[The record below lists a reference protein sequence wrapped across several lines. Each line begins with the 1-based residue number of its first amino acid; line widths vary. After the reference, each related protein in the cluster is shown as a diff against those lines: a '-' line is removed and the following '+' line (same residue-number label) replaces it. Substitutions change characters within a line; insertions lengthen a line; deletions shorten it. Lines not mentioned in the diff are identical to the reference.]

1 MPQSGPHEPK
11 GGRDAVTGFIY
22 GQLVPDLLSAKSP
35 RVVNLRVRFST
46 YLRDSGHSALA
57 AHENAE
63 RWFETLRDKLNAE
76 LYSWTRRGIPRPAS
90 IATDQRTLITW
101 KHPDYEDLTGLPPL
115 GSAFFEILDWLGTLS
130 PREFLI
136 PSAVFLAHLGANR
149 VYITDS
155 SGDEGID
162 LIGVIEDGPLKSTGL
177 FVQAKTTS
185 NPAGI
190 SRDSVLLEYA
200 KYMSLPQTEKY
211 REYIRALGIDST
223 IDGSTLIYVIAA
235 NARFN
240 NPAREVAARLSI
252 LLRSHIQLAR
262 YVQLRYKTMDGVRE
276 MHSRLASRLK
286 TDLVTNIAR
295 FL

>member
-1 MPQSGPHEPK
+1 M
-11 GGRDAVTGFIY
+11 R
-22 GQLVPDLLSAKSP
+22 
-35 RVVNLRVRFST
+35 
-46 YLRDSGHSALA
+46 
-57 AHENAE
+57 E
-63 RWFETLRDKLNAE
+63 RLNTE
-76 LYSWTRRGIPRPAS
+76 LESWIQRGIPRPAS

-101 KHPDYEDLTGLPPL
+101 KHPNYESLTGLPSL
-115 GSAFFEILDWLGTLS
+115 GSAFFEILDWLGTLN

-136 PSAVFLAHLGANR
+136 PSAVFLSHLGANR

-162 LIGVIEDGPLKSTGL
+162 LIGAIEDGPLKSTGL

-185 NPAGI
+185 NPAGV
-190 SRDSVLLEYA
+190 SRDAVLLEYA

-223 IDGSTLIYVIAA
+223 IDGSTLIYVITA
-235 NARFN
+235 NTRFN
-240 NPAREVAARLSI
+240 NPAREVAGRLGI

-262 YVQLRYKTMDGVRE
+262 FVQLRYETIENVRQ
-276 MHSRLASRLK
+276 MHTRLASRLK
-286 TDLVTNIAR
+286 TDLVTNVAR